1 MENTTISLLTNH
13 MPVVRRY
20 RSQFVSLNTMLGKT
34 TLTGKISS
42 LDIAENL
49 FEYMENTQVK
59 FSALQNRLINT
70 IMEQSFLNRYEEAQA
85 STKIVADIF
94 SKRLGDRENDVN
106 YLSHNHF
113 LRNACISIVE
123 GCEIGK
129 KYEDTCIEPVRK
141 LRDFLINFVRNY
153 PIYKDIIIYAADGE
167 PFSSVRLLAKYR
179 TQMPQIIEISAE
191 SGVRDYFGKID
202 FYSTTNRGE
211 KELEAILQGE
221 RRINDDEESDDF
233 TNKTQAMLM
242 NSNEYFIT
250 APIVHNEKVLAVL
263 ACVVDIRN
271 IFNEI
276 SQHFPY
282 RLPRANIVLTDEKNR
297 VIATDNTRHHPI
309 GDYMNLDSR
318 GDYTFF
324 THRSRVSMTAHTELQ
339 SSGAYSGCAQEW
351 RIWRVLPLAVAFD
364 VKRKEEYEID
374 QKLLEDSLLITEEL
388 DNVILEAEN
397 INEDLGDVVINGEI
411 IASKSHSYA
420 LNPILNEIRILS
432 EEMND
437 LCIHSTEDL
446 QRGIYEA
453 LFNVVGYYSRYSSEM
468 LNFTFSESSSD
479 ARWLRTSQVYKEFL
493 IDLQTSE
500 QPKAELRSRSQ
511 GILERIASHYGY
523 YNVMIYDKDG
533 VIVANAKNDPNV
545 NGASVEIAAN
555 NAATYRNG
563 GIAVSAFEE
572 TPFYENKNAFIYY
585 SPIEQEGRIL
595 GGLALVVNTEIFSNI
610 LQESLPRNSEIL
622 SENSEI
628 FGVIF
633 DSNKKIY
640 ASTNADFSFSEYP
653 IEEKY
658 DLKNLKD
665 VQEIIKLGDKHFVI
679 SSNIAA
685 GNDVFRI
692 SEYTRSNIYCV
703 IFVAVKDDSIVE
715 EDLPESPQV
724 DNPKNDS
731 LTAR

>member
-94 SKRLGDRENDVN
+94 SKRLSDRENDVN
-106 YLSHNHF
+106 YLAHNHF
-113 LRNACISIVE
+113 LQNTCISIIE

-129 KYEDTCIEPVRK
+129 KYEDTCIEPIKK
-141 LRDFLINFVRNY
+141 LRDFLINFVKNY
-153 PIYKDIIIYAADGE
+153 PIYKDIIIYTTDGE
-167 PFSSVRLLAKYR
+167 PISSVSLLAKYR
-179 TQMPQIIEISAE
+179 TQMPQILEINAE
-191 SGVRDYFGKID
+191 SGVQDYFGKID
-202 FYSTTNRGE
+202 FYSATNRGE
-211 KELEAILQGE
+211 KDIEAILQGE
-221 RRINDDEESDDF
+221 RRIDDDNEEEFIS
-233 TNKTQAMLM
+233 KTQSMLM
-242 NSNEYFIT
+242 NANEYFIT
-250 APIVHNEKVLAVL
+250 APIVHNEKILAVL

-276 SQHFPY
+276 SQRFPY
-282 RLPRANIVLTDEKNR
+282 RLPRANIVLSDEKNR
-297 VIATDNTRHHPI
+297 VIATDGTRYHPI
-309 GDYMNLDSR
+309 GEYMNLDSR
-318 GDYTFF
+318 GDYVFF

-339 SSGAYSGCAQEW
+339 SSGAYSGCAREW
-351 RIWRVLPLAVAFD
+351 RVWRILPLSVAFD

-468 LNFTFSESSSD
+468 LSFAFTESSAD

-493 IDLQTSE
+493 LNLQSEE
-500 QPKAELRSRSQ
+500 QPSEKLRARSQ
-511 GILERIASHYGY
+511 GILERVASHYGY
-523 YNVMIYDKDG
+523 YNVMIYNKDG
-533 VIVANAKNDPNV
+533 IIVANAKNDPNV

-563 GIAVSAFEE
+563 GIAISAFEE
-572 TPFYENKNAFIYY
+572 TPFYENKQAFIYY

-595 GGLALVVNTEIFSNI
+595 GGLALVINTEIFSNI
-610 LQESLPRNSEIL
+610 LQVSLPRNSEIL

-640 ASTNADFSFSEYP
+640 ASTNENFSFSEYP

-665 VQEIIKLGDKHFVI
+665 VREIIKLGDKHFVI
-679 SSNIAA
+679 SSNIVG
-685 GNDVFRI
+685 GNDIFRI
-692 SEYTRSNIYCV
+692 SEYTKSNIYCV
-703 IFVAVKDDSIVE
+703 IFVAVKDDSMIE
-715 EDLPESPQV
+715 EDLPESPQA
-724 DNPKNDS
+724 DSPKNDS
-731 LTAR
+731 LTTR